1 MAGFVPGPRL
11 VSQTTGPAS
20 RKNGPANVAEARA
33 GVLYADTSARVKLV
47 VREAESEALGQALES
62 WGELATSAITAVEL
76 GRAVARARAEPGA
89 VVADEWTVLGVL
101 AAVAEIPLTDDIR
114 AAAST
119 LAPLEL
125 RTLDAIHLAS
135 ALSLGDDVAGV
146 LTYDERMQRAATTH
160 GLNSLAPA

>member
-1 MAGFVPGPRL
+1 M
-11 VSQTTGPAS
+11 
-20 RKNGPANVAEARA
+20 AEARA
-33 GVLYADTSARVKLV
+33 GVLYVDTSALVKLV